1 MISNRVNNIKPSLT
15 IATNMKAQEHKRAG
29 KDEIVLAA
37 GEPDFDTPDHIK
49 SAAID
54 AINKGFTKYVPGK
67 GTPDLQV
74 AIQKKFQRDNNLDYE
89 LGNITVGVGGKH
101 IIYNAFSATINQGDE
116 VIIPAPYWVSYPD
129 IVILNDG
136 KPIIVECGEQNGFK
150 ITPEDLEKNISSK
163 TKWLMLNSPSNPTG
177 TVYSKEELKDAVVR
191 GFISFP
197 FVWKTESMGY
207 DGYGVKRL
215 ESASDLRNIPDTDCI
230 LEDPVQIKRELSV
243 IVCRKKNNSTT
254 TNDSLPDVVSYPPV
268 EMIFNSDSNQV
279 EYVYTIDDHKS
290 DTVLAKATSIALDV
304 SEQLGHTGL
313 LAVELFQTIDDNIL
327 VNELAPRPHNSG
339 HLTLSQPVSQF
350 EQHLRAIMD
359 YPLAPP
365 LFTNS
370 SVMINLVGSQ
380 GHDGPVKYQGFD
392 CALDI
397 PGVEIYLYGKKT
409 SRPNRKMGHVVMTR
423 HRGET
428 TRMLLERAKKLK
440 NTLTVVSIHES

>member
-1 MISNRVNNIKPSLT
+1 MSTLTLGILGGGQLGQMLLEVANRWSIETRVLDPSDQCSCRHLTPYFQQGDFSDYETVIQFGKLCDIITIEIEHVNVKALYSLRD
-15 IATNMKAQEHKRAG
+15 NH
-29 KDEIVLAA
+29 
-37 GEPDFDTPDHIK
+37 HIK
-49 SAAID
+49 VYPEPEVLETIQ
-54 AINKGFTKYVPGK
+54 NKT
-67 GTPDLQV
+67 L
-74 AIQKKFQRDNNLDYE
+74 QKKFFVSK
-89 LGNITVGVGGKH
+89 G
-101 IIYNAFSATINQGDE
+101 
-116 VIIPAPYWVSYPD
+116 IPTS
-129 IVILNDG
+129 
-136 KPIIVECGEQNGFK
+136 
-150 ITPEDLEKNISSK
+150 
-163 TKWLMLNSPSNPTG
+163 
-177 TVYSKEELKDAVVR
+177 
-191 GFISFP
+191 P
-197 FVWKTESMGY
+197 FVSFIKRPSSITKPCFWKQATMGY

-392 CALDI
+392 CALEI

-409 SRPNRKMGHVVMTR
+409 TRPNRKMGHVVMTR